1 MASTLTIVLLLS
13 AVTHGAVIT
22 VGPTSVTVPIYETAS
37 FTCEGTGNELTW
49 LVGSDS
55 LTESVAQ
62 QRSITFTDP
71 GGPGNLSSVLTIT
84 GLPVND
90 GIGIGC
96 HIVSY
101 PPLQQVFSNTGA
113 TLTIRG
119 ISPVEDIQWSN
130 DDQSLS
136 WSPPSFYSDDIFS
149 GGIAA
154 ATTYNVSVNGISYI
168 NTTGTSVWLNT
179 TGLPCTN
186 FIVSIIASIGQYVS
200 QEERNCSS
208 TANYTINNTNLTK
221 TFDYSSQKL
230 VVTLTSLI
238 HSTLSCDFTIL
249 GKLDPPND
257 TLTENNRV
265 TEVDEQDK
273 LFSYEVT
280 GLEPCKNY
288 TAVINP
294 NFVINENDA
303 RVNFCGSTIPIMH
316 STVNSDSTMPISPS
330 PAHTV
335 EETGGSETD
344 DNSMLYAISGAIGAG
359 LCIMAVIVIVA
370 VLLMCKRR
378 VMKEKLIFNSEIA
391 ACHQPQAE
399 MSHYEIHDPI
409 GLVAI
414 DVSTDGVIS
423 SGPTSVSVQGNIVDP
438 YHVSS
443 DVIIAIRNGQ
453 SVSHNNSHV
462 TTTSPPEEQTSPVTI
477 SSNTA
482 AYAVIGRRTDTADV
496 PPPTVQHV
504 EYNNVAGDIN
514 KRGVVNAYK
523 IKSQSNDIH
532 NDPNANN
539 TVPGD
544 FNPTTVNKNENEDS
558 PPPYDDLD
566 TITDP
571 IMIEPSTESST
582 VSPQASPNYCFY
594 SEAEEISQMNEA
606 STLCVTPP
614 VEQPKDGDD
623 DSSSRCIS
631 IDDNNKSTPLPVW
644 TLFNQLRGDY
654 DVTATSTQEETLVYH
669 DLCDEDKLEKSS
681 GIYNDDKEPGHS
693 GVMVV
698 SHFTVQY
705 LSRGEEELNVESY
718 LLLTV
723 HDHSSSCWF
732 EYPIHTN
739 NESTPLP
746 TSTFF
751 VHQPYGDNNF
761 VVATQDE
768 EEPLLYH
775 DLFDDLVT
783 TLLENLDD
791 EESSHSSVMIVSKIN
806 VENLDDE
813 KEFGQSDVMVVSRYI
828 FECFLKGEE
837 KENIDVQSRS
847 EKENEELKKDDNI
860 DEIYYTTE
868 AQKGNG
874 HVVLPMEVPPS
885 TADLHMSE
893 ILSKMIRHLKE
904 EIEKARREASMRI
917 LIFGRSGVGKSSLCH
932 ALIDEMKFE
941 SEAFVHPNIILF
953 IGSCEIDKAIFASRM
968 FLNFIPK
975 KEPPRNWT
983 FYSSPAIP
991 TLNEKSKLKMRVLDA
1006 ITEIEKIFTKKT
1018 QMYMKAL
1025 NDTTLRYITRNNTSR
1040 IPNIRI
1046 WPRVTHD
1053 GYYSINATLLNGVTG
1068 VMVQVLYLNGTVF
1081 FNQSIVRDSLHHY
1094 AIANSST
1101 RLPNGTFDVFV
1112 YPLLSDGRS
1121 FDSNHTAMNFSVTC
1135 TMSHDPSDDPSDDT
1149 PTTKKRNVPVGLI
1162 VTVLICALVLLIVA
1176 IIAAI
1181 LLGVRM
1187 RHRRGRHQWTLHP
1200 HPNEGG
1206 RRDDGGGG
1214 DDGGAV
1220 LRQINGGDI
1229 EINNVV
1235 ANRSCNEENNDIG
1248 QRQVQVDNVENG
1260 DNTVNTGDE
1269 SINTSTPSLYNGGQ
1283 IEPATADKHEESA
1296 TVDNASAQSNLTKP
1310 TEATE
1315 VGKEDGPVIPAD
1327 QSCGLPTAQD
1337 TTCSSEVNSLSTLLP
1352 QDDFPPKSTPT
1363 WGIFKKKTHQGHDH
1377 PVLPNEDLDQLQGD
1391 DFALPEPIAGTDN
1404 EEKPDV
1410 VHGIMGRQQSIP
1422 VEDQDATSRFEYY
1435 SPTSSLNTCQL
1446 KIEKTNQ

>member
-303 RVNFCGSTIPIMH
+303 RVNFSTYNAQDVLVSTEGNGSVSVQCVFVSGSTADGCHVIFNDTSNGYNNSFNITGPGNTIIYLSTSGIYDVTAHDIIYDGSIAPWTCVQPKQVYVTVASSTTTSSISGSTIPIMH

-1025 NDTTLRYITRNNTSR
+1025 NDTTLRYITRNKKALSEWTKWDYN
-1040 IPNIRI
+1040 IPWNLKI
-1046 WPRVTHD
+1046 WSYQR
-1053 GYYSINATLLNGVTG
+1053 SMNATDVGAYVPPIGCEEMQTCDGCYCYEKKTKQETYFQGWNWKTA
-1068 VMVQVLYLNGTVF
+1068 
-1081 FNQSIVRDSLHHY
+1081 SITKLQEL
-1094 AIANSST
+1094 I
-1101 RLPNGTFDVFV
+1101 
-1112 YPLLSDGRS
+1112 
-1121 FDSNHTAMNFSVTC
+1121 SNF
-1135 TMSHDPSDDPSDDT
+1135 
-1149 PTTKKRNVPVGLI
+1149 G
-1162 VTVLICALVLLIVA
+1162 
-1176 IIAAI
+1176 I
-1181 LLGVRM
+1181 LL
-1187 RHRRGRHQWTLHP
+1187 
-1200 HPNEGG
+1200 
-1206 RRDDGGGG
+1206 
-1214 DDGGAV
+1214 
-1220 LRQINGGDI
+1220 
-1229 EINNVV
+1229 
-1235 ANRSCNEENNDIG
+1235 
-1248 QRQVQVDNVENG
+1248 
-1260 DNTVNTGDE
+1260 
-1269 SINTSTPSLYNGGQ
+1269 Y
-1283 IEPATADKHEESA
+1283 
-1296 TVDNASAQSNLTKP
+1296 
-1310 TEATE
+1310 
-1315 VGKEDGPVIPAD
+1315 
-1327 QSCGLPTAQD
+1327 
-1337 TTCSSEVNSLSTLLP
+1337 
-1352 QDDFPPKSTPT
+1352 
-1363 WGIFKKKTHQGHDH
+1363 
-1377 PVLPNEDLDQLQGD
+1377 
-1391 DFALPEPIAGTDN
+1391 
-1404 EEKPDV
+1404 
-1410 VHGIMGRQQSIP
+1410 
-1422 VEDQDATSRFEYY
+1422 
-1435 SPTSSLNTCQL
+1435 
-1446 KIEKTNQ
+1446 